1 MPKTEATLHML
12 CGRICAGKST
22 LARRLAEGP
31 GVVVLSEDHFLAR
44 LYPGEIETLGDYV
57 RCAERL
63 REAVGPHVRD
73 LLRAGV
79 SVVLDFQANTPGA
92 RAWMR
97 GLFERAGARHQ
108 LHVLL
113 TPQEVCLARL
123 AERNAA
129 GEHEYQVSEED
140 FELFTSYFT
149 APAEEVDFEVV
160 LHEGQ
165 LAAVA

>member
-22 LARRLAEGP
+22 LAGRLAEGP

-63 REAVGPHVRD
+63 RDAVGPHVQS

-79 SVVLDFQANTPGA
+79 SRRRRPFACPVPGWCSSSVA
-92 RAWMR
+92 APPRASR
-97 GLFERAGARHQ
+97 
-108 LHVLL
+108 
-113 TPQEVCLARL
+113 
-123 AERNAA
+123 
-129 GEHEYQVSEED
+129 
-140 FELFTSYFT
+140 
-149 APAEEVDFEVV
+149 
-160 LHEGQ
+160 
-165 LAAVA
+165 